1 MDNRHSEAPAAA
13 DADAAAA
20 AAAVPWKK
28 WVECSSCSRWRGA
41 PDDVDVGALP
51 KDWSCEDNRWDPR
64 HASCRVEQQISN
76 DEIDAIVDAQDEA
89 MEGYETA
96 PDGDDDEEED
106 DDDDDE
112 DLSLDEQEERAAA
125 DAAAA
130 ERAAAEAAAAA
141 ARVPS
146 AAAPAPSAAAAAAAA
161 AAVAA
166 AADAAAEEAAAAG
179 WLRTENQALASL
191 RNRVTTL
198 HELHDA
204 DIEELQG
211 QDAKVQ
217 EELEQVQ
224 KEQKQLQGQYAKVQE
239 DLEQLR
245 EQFAAKRKERRDR
258 ER

>member
-1 MDNRHSEAPAAA
+1 MARRKSKAPAAA

-20 AAAVPWKK
+20 AAAVPWKN
-28 WVECSSCSRWRGA
+28 WVECPRCKRWRGA
-41 PDDVDVGALP
+41 PDHVDGKTLP
-51 KDWSCEDNRWDPR
+51 KNWSCKYISWDPR
-64 HASCRVEQQISN
+64 HASCEVEQQMSD
-76 DEIDAIVDAQDEA
+76 DEIDAILDAQDEA

-146 AAAPAPSAAAAAAAA
+146 AAAPAPSAAAA

-245 EQFAAKRKERRDR
+245 EQFAALVQSLQEK
-258 ER
+258 